1 MPTWFV
7 LVTALC
13 YAILAGLCLWL
24 SRRLRHQEQ
33 RQLDQA
39 EYAVKLLQHIR
50 RLESQLGGQLNSQI
64 EQTQVAARRSEQ
76 ESQELRR
83 VVKSLSERVL
93 RLEQQ
98 DPSQF
103 FAQAAH
109 MASMGA
115 SPEDLTKTCGLT
127 QAEAELMSRLQQ
139 ARTAAAS

>member
-24 SRRLRHQEQ
+24 SRRLRYQEQ
-33 RQLDQA
+33 RQLEQA

-64 EQTQVAARRSEQ
+64 EMTQASSRRAEREMQEARKI
-76 ESQELRR
+76 
-83 VVKSLSERVL
+83 VKSLSERVL

-98 DPSQF
+98 DPGQF
-103 FAQAAH
+103 FTQAAH
-109 MASMGA
+109 MASRGA
-115 SPEDLTKTCGLT
+115 TPEDCSKTCGLT

-139 ARTAAAS
+139 ARTVSAS